1 MSGIV
6 PASKTIEIFSTFDEL
21 ERIVDEAE
29 SFFGSCFTEDEKVYV
44 GVLLAS
50 EAVTNAIEH
59 GNGLDETKKVT
70 FNVNS
75 SLETPSMQQ
84 IDSYSESSL
93 SEHTD
98 HMHPNMQKTDV
109 PTEDENKPKGWI
121 KYLYIFDE

>member
-1 MSGIV
+1 
-6 PASKTIEIFSTFDEL
+6 
-21 ERIVDEAE
+21 
-29 SFFGSCFTEDEKVYV
+29 
-44 GVLLAS
+44 
-50 EAVTNAIEH
+50 
-59 GNGLDETKKVT
+59 
-70 FNVNS
+70 
-75 SLETPSMQQ
+75 MQQ